1 MTGEYDESTERTPL
15 PNDPPQPSLARMVLA
30 LGGIVAGIGLDPTAR
45 NADLAEVRRLRE
57 KLEEQEER
65 ARLPRKPVPTP
76 MQFRHEPTT
85 KQPRPVGADERDLRA
100 AEEKRRRRAE
110 RRKRNAAQRAHG
122 IAWADGAPSDWCCD
136 AAVCLCGGDR

>member
-76 MQFRHEPTT
+76 MQFRHESTP
-85 KQPRPVGADERDLRA
+85 KQPRPDGADERDLRA
-100 AEEKRRRRAE
+100 AEEKRARKAERRRAMAKSRE
-110 RRKRNAAQRAHG
+110 RGIVCAAG
-122 IAWADGAPSDWCCD
+122 GNWCCD
-136 AAVCLCGGDR
+136 AAVCLCGSER